1 MSDIAQEL
9 LDTVTP
15 YWEAEAEVSKRFFE
29 GSPTHEGHIYW
40 LRAQIWKELH
50 PVDGYFN
57 GIHQELV
64 KMADMNRDKPALNRR
79 HRKPAADV
87 RDVVDD
93 LIDRRRNASACLKV
107 EANIVGVLAP
117 GRWRSGGFEV
127 FNLRK

>member
-57 GIHQELV
+57 GYNATVLAYGQ
-64 KMADMNRDKPALNRR
+64 ARAPAIASA
-79 HRKPAADV
+79 PAAVADA
-87 RDVVDD
+87 
-93 LIDRRRNASACLKV
+93 L
-107 EANIVGVLAP
+107 
-117 GRWRSGGFEV
+117 
-127 FNLRK
+127 LRIA